1 MGTIERS
8 ESRTGMSMREK
19 VILTWSGGQESLLAL
34 YELQITDGYEIET
47 L

>member
-1 MGTIERS
+1 
-8 ESRTGMSMREK
+8 MREK
-19 VILTWSGGQESLLAL
+19 VILGWSGGKENSLAL